1 MIYLLINLASM
12 SVNVNITSKGI
23 QKVLKNYNEKQAL
36 AEYIWNGFDA
46 NADTIRIDY
55 VANALGLLESLAIAD
70 NGYGINFDRLQ
81 QKFDPFFESEK
92 SIQIVAPKHTSKMH
106 GRNGVGRLTFFTFAH
121 DASWRT
127 TYQTEQG
134 FRQGEI
140 RISTGGLNSYIHD
153 FTAAPSIK
161 GETGTT
167 VSFTNLRIGQQ
178 EVEETVLPFLINEF
192 CWFIELNKHKNY
204 SIIVNGEALDFSSN
218 VKTLEEFTLFYP
230 DTAVTF
236 KIKYVHWKENLHKEL
251 SKYYFLAGG
260 EEIYKDYTTLNKK
273 SDDYFHSVYIDS
285 DFFRDFD
292 FKSFENEGQVAIF
305 GAAKSS
311 AEYRFLI
318 KELTEYLKSKRKPFL
333 KEYANRLIEGYEQ
346 DGIFPDYATEREKEQ
361 HKTPLLNLIK
371 ALYEVEPKLFSSL
384 NTDQKKT
391 LVRLIDL
398 LLRSGQ
404 HAQLF
409 DMFGGMIELET
420 EEQEELASLCSIKA

>member
-1 MIYLLINLASM
+1 M
-12 SVNVNITSKGI
+12 SVKVNITSKGI
-23 QKVLKNYNEKQAL
+23 QKVLKNYNEKQAI

-55 VANALGLLESLAIAD
+55 VANALGLLENLDIAD

-92 SIQIVAPKHTSKMH
+92 SLQIMAPKHTSKMH

-121 DASWRT
+121 NAVWRT
-127 TYQTEQG
+127 TYQAEQG
-134 FRQGEI
+134 FQYGEI
-140 RISTGGLNSYIHD
+140 HISTGGLNSYTHD
-153 FTAAPSIK
+153 FTATPGADGI
-161 GETGTT
+161 TGTT
-167 VSFTNLRIGQQ
+167 VSFANLRIGQQ
-178 EVEETVLPFLINEF
+178 EMEDTVLPFLINEF

-218 VKTLEEFTLFYP
+218 VKTIEEFTLFYP

-311 AEYRFLI
+311 GEYRFLI
-318 KELTEYLKSKRKPFL
+318 KGLTEYLKGKRKPFL
-333 KEYANRLIEGYEQ
+333 KEYASRLIEGYEQ
-346 DGIFPDYATEREKEQ
+346 DGIFPGYANETEQQQR
-361 HKTPLLNLIK
+361 KTPLINLIK
-371 ALYEVEPKLFSSL
+371 ALYELEPKLFSSL

-404 HAQLF
+404 QAQLVE
-409 DMFGGMIELET
+409 MFSGMIELEV
-420 EEQEELASLCSIKA
+420 EEQEELSALVLNESINQ

>member
-1 MIYLLINLASM
+1 M
-12 SVNVNITSKGI
+12 SVKVNITSKGI
-23 QKVLKNYNEKQAL
+23 QKVLKNYNEKQAI

-55 VANALGLLESLAIAD
+55 VANPLGLLESLSVAD
-70 NGYGINFDRLQ
+70 NGYGINFERLQ

-121 DASWRT
+121 DAVWRT
-127 TYQTEQG
+127 SYKTEQG
-134 FRQGEI
+134 YQQGEI
-140 RISTGGLNSYIHD
+140 KISTGGLNSYSHD
-153 FTAAPSIK
+153 FTETTHAI

-167 VSFTNLRIGQQ
+167 VAFSNLKISVQD
-178 EVEETVLPFLINEF
+178 VEETVLPFLINEF

-204 SIIVNGEALDFSSN
+204 AIIVNGEALDFSSN
-218 VKTLEEFTLFYP
+218 VKILEEFNLFYP
-230 DTAVTF
+230 DSAVTF
-236 KIKYVHWKENLHKEL
+236 KVKYVHWKENLHREL

-273 SDDYFHSVYIDS
+273 SDDYFHSIYIDS

-311 AEYRFLI
+311 PEYRFLI
-318 KELTEYLKSKRKPFL
+318 KELTEYLKHKRKPFL
-333 KEYANRLIEGYEQ
+333 KEYASRLIESYDQ
-346 DGIFPDYATEREKEQ
+346 DAIFPAYSSPTETAQ
-361 HKTPLLNLIK
+361 HKEPLVNLIK
-371 ALYEVEPKLFSSL
+371 ALYEIEPKLFSSL

-404 HAQLF
+404 HSQLLE
-409 DMFGGMIELET
+409 MFNGLIELEP
-420 EEQEELASLCSIKA
+420 EEQNELRLLLN